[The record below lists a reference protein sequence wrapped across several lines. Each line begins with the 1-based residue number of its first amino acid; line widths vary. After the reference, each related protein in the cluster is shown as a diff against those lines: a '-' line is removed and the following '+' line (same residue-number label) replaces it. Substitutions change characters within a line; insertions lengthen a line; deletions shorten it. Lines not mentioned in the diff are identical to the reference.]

1 MYNIS
6 ATWKTLVTHDF
17 SISPRSLMSFL
28 LPTGKR
34 SDELLIRNVSFFGGK
49 QIFFLFPI
57 LKSNKFNHLLHFH
70 FLWFF
75 FKRPYSTTLQCMA
88 SYPIYHVLC
97 LFVPSGSKGISK
109 WMTVTN
115 RQTRKQSDR
124 EKGRELQQLAIRQT
138 NLYYAGRRLS
148 RKTRGQTR
156 VRAGRQNQQ

>member
-1 MYNIS
+1 
-6 ATWKTLVTHDF
+6 
-17 SISPRSLMSFL
+17 
-28 LPTGKR
+28 
-34 SDELLIRNVSFFGGK
+34 
-49 QIFFLFPI
+49 
-57 LKSNKFNHLLHFH
+57 
-70 FLWFF
+70 
-75 FKRPYSTTLQCMA
+75 MA

-109 WMTVTN
+109 WMTATN